1 MLRWLP
7 SRIAFAAPTRSL
19 VGFVQADR
27 GAAFDLLAS
36 RDVLLAGFHGEV
48 PPTHLAAARLARVHL
63 VRRQVG
69 LAHAGPT
76 LASVRDLAGRRLAT
90 RAPTAGVRA
99 HFERALAAAGV
110 TLDALH
116 ATATVVDSHR
126 EGVCAVLRAEADAA
140 LTTSAWAARVGLRF
154 LPIAEEPYD
163 LVLYA
168 EHLGAREAVAVCEVA
183 QSAAFREAL
192 ASLAGYDPAG
202 AGSIRYDFEDAPM

>member
-1 MLRWLP
+1 MTLGSLR
-7 SRIAFAAPTRSL
+7 
-19 VGFVQADR
+19 
-27 GAAFDLLAS
+27 
-36 RDVLLAGFHGEV
+36 
-48 PPTHLAAARLARVHL
+48 
-63 VRRQVG
+63 
-69 LAHAGPT
+69 
-76 LASVRDLAGRRLAT
+76 
-90 RAPTAGVRA
+90 
-99 HFERALAAAGV
+99 
-110 TLDALH
+110 

-126 EGVCAVLRAEADAA
+126 DAVCAVLRGEADAA

-202 AGSIRYDFEDAPM
+202 AGSIRYDFEDAPV